1 MSICTGSGGVSSRV
15 GAAGAPSVR
24 AACFSLSLGSL
35 CVEVAPLSQHPGQ
48 PGLGGPSS
56 PGPGEPARG
65 PRLGAVSLVHSP
77 AEPQVSGLLYWA
89 PPGSGALCPWP
100 TWGCGRQLDQ
110 DRLRVTRRVHHA
122 KVREAQEGL
131 GRYAG
136 HVKPVGPG
144 PRGGREGGFEGR
156 CPPQACSRPPQPP
169 LVHLEPPGP
178 ATLRAPEEEGT

>member
-15 GAAGAPSVR
+15 GVACTPSVR
-24 AACFSLSLGSL
+24 AARFSLSLGSL
-35 CVEVAPLSQHPGQ
+35 CVEVAPVSQHPGQ
-48 PGLGGPSS
+48 RGLGGPSS
-56 PGPGEPARG
+56 PGLGEPARG

-77 AEPQVSGLLYWA
+77 AEPQVSGLLYWV

-100 TWGCGRQLDQ
+100 TWGCGWQLDQ
-110 DRLRVTRRVHHA
+110 DWLRVTRCVHHA

-144 PRGGREGGFEGR
+144 PRGGREGVFEGR
-156 CPPQACSRPPQPP
+156 CPPPGLLTSPTALPC
-169 LVHLEPPGP
+169 PPG
-178 ATLRAPEEEGT
+178 APWPCHPQGT